1 MPSPEKYNLLKMQ
14 KQGTYFSDIKWALS
28 TKTQSIVKLSKASDI
43 KTKIL
48 SSTRI
53 LSIIDE
59 LASKNMEK
67 KATSLEEERKILTK
81 EAQSIVDAM
90 VG

>member
-1 MPSPEKYNLLKMQ
+1 MPSPENYNLLKME
-14 KQGTYFSDIKWALS
+14 KKGKYFSDIKWALN

-53 LSIIDE
+53 LSTIDD
-59 LASKNMEK
+59 LALKNTEK
-67 KATSLEEERKILTK
+67 KATSLE
-81 EAQSIVDAM
+81 D
-90 VG
+90 

>member
-1 MPSPEKYNLLKMQ
+1 MDVAELSPAERSANHLLIR
-14 KQGTYFSDIKWALS
+14 GRLGISGPR
-28 TKTQSIVKLSKASDI
+28 IVKLSKASDI